1 MKKFKFF
8 SLAFAALMLGACSSD
23 DIAEGPQSGP
33 EWNAEGQGYINLAI
47 NLPSQP
53 ASRANDNY
61 DDGTP
66 EEYDVKDATLILFSD
81 GKVNSAYS
89 MDLNFALDGSSDN
102 ITTTARITQ
111 QINSMTGTI
120 EALVVLNNNDVF
132 TVGENGALTVG
143 GATAIGKSLD
153 ELNKAISDNIGDNRN
168 WHNNGFLMSNA
179 VLATAPGGAKAS
191 TGSAKTL
198 VPIDA
203 NKIYDTEAAASNN
216 PAANIYVER
225 AEAKVTV
232 TNSLSGTT
240 TDGSDLAYTI
250 DGWCL
255 DNTNNTSKLV
265 RTVSGFDTWKGYAS
279 NAVTAPADLYR
290 FVGETSVGTNVA
302 ETDETAET
310 YYRIYWGDD
319 YNYSSTAAGALTTVG
334 GQTVADGSLIKDI
347 DGNTPQYCFE
357 NTTDLATMLEQNCT
371 RVVVKASF
379 NGGQP
384 FYTIDVDRAKVW
396 TAENAAAEAA
406 SRIVADRD
414 FQTWAEANV
423 KDDQTK
429 LESTDLVVTLSDEA
443 GIAEVTNVT
452 LTEGGQAKLKEGANF
467 ATANAVDLGN
477 ENIDLKYYADGEAY
491 YSVWVSHFGDD
502 GTPWNG
508 DEEDTPSAG
517 DYTNIY
523 PGGDQNYLGRW
534 GMLRNNWYEVQL
546 TSIRSLGEPTV
557 SEATGDTIDK
567 LESFISANIN
577 VLSWT
582 KRTQEAHL

>member
-1 MKKFKFF
+1 MKKYKFF
-8 SLAFAALMLGACSSD
+8 ALAFAALTLGACSSD
-23 DIAEGPQSGP
+23 DVVDEQRGP

-53 ASRANDNY
+53 ASRANDEY

-66 EEYDVKDATLILFSD
+66 EEYDVKDATLILFSN
-81 GKVNSAYS
+81 GVVNSAYS
-89 MDLNFALDGSSDN
+89 MNLNFAGSNPADDN

-120 EALVVLNNNDVF
+120 EALVVLNNNGVF
-132 TVGENGALTVG
+132 TVGEKGALTVG
-143 GATAIGKSLD
+143 GATAVGMSLD
-153 ELNKAISDNIGDNRN
+153 ELNKAISDNIGTNRN

-179 VLATAPGGAKAS
+179 VLATAPGGANAS

-203 NKIYDTEAAASNN
+203 NKIYKTEAEASNN

-232 TNSLSGTT
+232 TNSLDGTT
-240 TDGSDLAYTI
+240 TDGSNMAYTI

-302 ETDETAET
+302 GNET
-310 YYRIYWGDD
+310 YYRVYWGDD
-319 YNYSSTAAGALTTVG
+319 YNYSATGAGALTTVG

-357 NTTDLATMLEQNCT
+357 NTTNLETMLENNCT

-379 NGGQP
+379 NGGNP
-384 FYTIDVDRAKVW
+384 FYTVDGDRATVW
-396 TAENAAAEAA
+396 TAANAAAEAA
-406 SRIVADRD
+406 SRIVADLA
-414 FQTWAEANV
+414 FQAWARTNV
-423 KDDQTK
+423 QNGQD
-429 LESTDLVVTLSDEA
+429 LSSTDLVVTLSNKA
-443 GIAEVTNVT
+443 GDAKVTAVT
-452 LTEGGQAKLKEGANF
+452 LTPEGQAKLNADADF
-467 ATANAVDLGN
+467 ATANAVALGN
-477 ENIDLKYYADGEAY
+477 ENIDLKYYANGEAY
-491 YSVWVSHFGDD
+491 YSVWVSHFGED

-508 DEEDTPSAG
+508 GETQTPAAG
-517 DYTNIY
+517 NIY
-523 PGGDQNYLGRW
+523 PGGDANYLGRW
-534 GMLRNNWYEVQL
+534 GMLRNNWYEVNL
-546 TSIRSLGEPTV
+546 TGIRSLGEPTV

-567 LESFISANIN
+567 LESFISASIN

-582 KRTQEAHL
+582 RRTQNADL

>member
-1 MKKFKFF
+1 MKKYKFF
-8 SLAFAALMLGACSSD
+8 ALAFAALTLGACSSD
-23 DIAEGPQSGP
+23 DVVDGQRGP

-53 ASRANDNY
+53 ASRANDDY

-66 EEYDVKDATLILFSD
+66 EEYDVKDATLILFSN
-81 GKVNSAYS
+81 GVVNSAYS
-89 MDLNFALDGSSDN
+89 MDLNFAGSDPANDN

-120 EALVVLNNNDVF
+120 EALVVLNNNGVF
-132 TVGENGALTVG
+132 TVGEKGALTVG
-143 GATAIGKSLD
+143 GSTAIGMSLD
-153 ELNKAISDNIGDNRN
+153 KLNKAISDNIGTNRN

-203 NKIYDTEAAASNN
+203 TKIYKTEAEASNN

-232 TNSLSGTT
+232 TNSLTGTT
-240 TDGSDLAYTI
+240 TDGSNMAYEI

-265 RTVSGFDTWKGYAS
+265 RTVNGFDTWKGLAS

-290 FVGETSVGTNVA
+290 FVGETSVGKNVA
-302 ETDETAET
+302 GNET

-319 YNYSSTAAGALTTVG
+319 YNYTATGADALTTVG
-334 GQTVADGSLIKDI
+334 GQTVADGSLISDI

-357 NTTDLATMLEQNCT
+357 NTTDLATMRENNCT

-379 NGGQP
+379 NGGNP
-384 FYTIDVDRAKVW
+384 FYTIDGDRAKVY
-396 TAENAAAEAA
+396 TAANAAAEAA
-406 SRIVADRD
+406 SRIVADLD
-414 FQTWAEANV
+414 FQTWARTNV
-423 KDDQTK
+423 QAGQT
-429 LESTDLVVTLSDEA
+429 LLSTDLVVTLSDEA
-443 GIAEVTNVT
+443 GVAEVEAVT
-452 LTEGGQAKLKEGANF
+452 LASEGQAKLKDGADF
-467 ATANAVDLGN
+467 ATANAVALGN
-477 ENIDLKYYADGEAY
+477 ENIDLKYYANGEAY
-491 YSVWVSHFGDD
+491 YSVWVSHFGED

-508 DEEDTPSAG
+508 DETQTPSV
-517 DYTNIY
+517 DNIY
-523 PGGDQNYLGRW
+523 HDSNQNYLGRW
-534 GMLRNNWYEVQL
+534 GMLRNNWYEVNL
-546 TSIRSLGEPTV
+546 TGIRSLGEPTV
-557 SEATGDTIDK
+557 SKATGDTIDK
-567 LESFISANIN
+567 LESFISAQIN

-582 KRTQEAHL
+582 KRTQDAEL

>member
-1 MKKFKFF
+1 MKKYKFF
-8 SLAFAALMLGACSSD
+8 ALAFAALTLGACSSD
-23 DIAEGPQSGP
+23 DVVDEQRGP

-53 ASRANDNY
+53 ASRANDEY

-111 QINSMTGTI
+111 QINSMTGTTI
-120 EALVVLNNNDVF
+120 EALVVLNNNGVF

-143 GATAIGKSLD
+143 AEAGDGIGMSLD
-153 ELNKAISDNIGDNRN
+153 ELNKAISDNIGTNRN

-179 VLATAPGGAKAS
+179 VLATAPGGANAS

-203 NKIYDTEAAASNN
+203 KKIYKTEAEASNN

-232 TNSLSGTT
+232 TNSLSGET

-265 RTVSGFDTWKGYAS
+265 RTVDLFDTWKGYAS
-279 NAVTAPADLYR
+279 NAAIALPANKYR
-290 FVGETSVGTNVA
+290 FVGSTAVGTNVA
-302 ETDETAET
+302 GNET
-310 YYRIYWGDD
+310 YYRVYWGDD
-319 YNYSSTAAGALTTVG
+319 YNYTATGAGALTTVG
-334 GQTVADGSLIKDI
+334 GQTVADGSLINDI

-357 NTTDLATMLEQNCT
+357 NTTDLKTMLENNCT

-379 NGGQP
+379 NGGKP
-384 FYTIDVDRAKVW
+384 FYTVDGDRATVW
-396 TAENAAAEAA
+396 TAADAAAEAA
-406 SRIVADRD
+406 SRIVADLD
-414 FQTWAEANV
+414 FQTWARTNV
-423 KDDQTK
+423 QNGQD
-429 LESTDLVVTLSDEA
+429 LLSTDLVVTLSDEA
-443 GIAEVTNVT
+443 GDATVTDVT
-452 LTEGGQAKLKEGANF
+452 LTPEGLAKLNADADF
-467 ATANAVDLGN
+467 ATANAVALGN
-477 ENIDLKYYADGEAY
+477 ENIDLKYYANGEAY
-491 YSVWVSHFGDD
+491 YSVWVSHFGED

-508 DEEDTPSAG
+508 DETQTPAAG
-517 DYTNIY
+517 NIY
-523 PGGDQNYLGRW
+523 PGGDANYLGRW
-534 GMLRNNWYEVQL
+534 GMLRNNWYEVNL
-546 TSIRSLGEPTV
+546 TGIRSLGEPTV
-557 SEATGDTIDK
+557 SKATGDTIDK
-567 LESFISANIN
+567 LESFISAQIN

-582 KRTQEAHL
+582 KRRQEAEL

>member
-1 MKKFKFF
+1 MKKYKFF
-8 SLAFAALMLGACSSD
+8 ALAFAALTLGACSSD
-23 DIAEGPQSGP
+23 DVVDGQRGP

-53 ASRANDNY
+53 ASRANDDY

-66 EEYDVKDATLILFSD
+66 EEYDVKDATLILFSND
-81 GKVNSAYS
+81 VVNSAYS
-89 MDLNFALDGSSDN
+89 MDLNFAGSDPANDN

-120 EALVVLNNNDVF
+120 EALVVLNNNGVF
-132 TVGENGALTVG
+132 TVGEKGALTVG
-143 GATAIGKSLD
+143 GSTAIGMSLD
-153 ELNKAISDNIGDNRN
+153 KLNKAISDNIGTNRN

-203 NKIYDTEAAASNN
+203 TKIYKTEAEASNN

-232 TNSLSGTT
+232 TNSLTGTT
-240 TDGSDLAYTI
+240 TDGSNMAYEI

-265 RTVSGFDTWKGYAS
+265 RTVNGFDTWKGLAS

-290 FVGETSVGTNVA
+290 FVGETSVGKNVA
-302 ETDETAET
+302 GNET

-319 YNYSSTAAGALTTVG
+319 YNYTATGADALTTVG
-334 GQTVADGSLIKDI
+334 GQTVADGSLISDI

-357 NTTDLATMLEQNCT
+357 NTTDLATMRENNCT

-379 NGGQP
+379 NGGNP
-384 FYTIDVDRAKVW
+384 FYTIDGDRAKVY
-396 TAENAAAEAA
+396 TAANAAAEAA
-406 SRIVADRD
+406 SRIVADLD
-414 FQTWAEANV
+414 FQTWARTNV
-423 KDDQTK
+423 QAGQT
-429 LESTDLVVTLSDEA
+429 LLSTDLVVTLSDEA
-443 GIAEVTNVT
+443 GVAEVEAVT
-452 LTEGGQAKLKEGANF
+452 LASEGQAKLKDGADF
-467 ATANAVDLGN
+467 ATANAVALGN
-477 ENIDLKYYADGEAY
+477 ENIDLKYYANGEAY
-491 YSVWVSHFGDD
+491 YSVWVSHFGED

-508 DEEDTPSAG
+508 DETQTPSV
-517 DYTNIY
+517 DNIY
-523 PGGDQNYLGRW
+523 HDSNQNYLGRW
-534 GMLRNNWYEVQL
+534 GMLRNNWYEVNL
-546 TSIRSLGEPTV
+546 TGIRSLGEPTV
-557 SEATGDTIDK
+557 SKATGDTIDK
-567 LESFISANIN
+567 LESFISAQIN

-582 KRTQEAHL
+582 KRTQDAEL

>member
-53 ASRANDNY
+53 ASRVNDEY

-120 EALVVLNNNDVF
+120 EALVVLNNNGVF
-132 TVGENGALTVG
+132 TVGEGGALTVG
-143 GATAIGKSLD
+143 GEPMADKSLD
-153 ELNKAISDNIGDNRN
+153 ELNKAISDNIGTNRN

-179 VLATAPGGAKAS
+179 VLATAPGGANAS

-198 VPIDA
+198 VPIAD
-203 NKIYDTEAAASNN
+203 KIYDTEAEASNN

-232 TNSLSGTT
+232 TNSLSGKT
-240 TDGSDLAYTI
+240 TDGSNMAYEI

-265 RTVSGFDTWKGYAS
+265 RTVNGFDTWKGYAS

-302 ETDETAET
+302 GNET

-319 YNYSSTAAGALTTVG
+319 YNYSSTAADALTTVG

-347 DGNTPQYCFE
+347 DGNTPDYCFE
-357 NTTDLATMLEQNCT
+357 NTTDFATMRENNCT

-379 NGGQP
+379 NGGNP
-384 FYTIDVDRAKVW
+384 FYTIDGDRAKVY
-396 TAENAAAEAA
+396 TAANAAAEAA
-406 SRIVADRD
+406 SRIVADAA
-414 FQTWAEANV
+414 FQTWASTNV
-423 KDDQTK
+423 QAGQT

-443 GIAEVTNVT
+443 GVAEVEAVT
-452 LTEGGQAKLKEGANF
+452 LTEDGQAKLNADADF

-477 ENIDLKYYADGEAY
+477 ENIDLKYYDNGEAY

-502 GTPWNG
+502 GTPWKG
-508 DEEDTPSAG
+508 DGAQTPAAG
-517 DYTNIY
+517 NVY
-523 PGGDQNYLGRW
+523 PGGAQNYLGRW
-534 GMLRNNWYEVQL
+534 GMLRNNWYEVEL
-546 TSIRSLGEPTV
+546 TGIRSLGEPTV

-567 LESFISANIN
+567 LESFISARIN

-582 KRTQEAHL
+582 KREQQAEL

>member
-1 MKKFKFF
+1 MKKYKFF
-8 SLAFAALMLGACSSD
+8 ALAFAALTLGACSSD
-23 DIAEGPQSGP
+23 DVVDEQRGP

-53 ASRANDNY
+53 ASRANDEY

-66 EEYDVKDATLILFSD
+66 EEYDVKNATLILFSD

-111 QINSMTGTI
+111 QINSMTGKI
-120 EALVVLNNNDVF
+120 EALVVLNNNGVF

-143 GATAIGKSLD
+143 GSTAIGMSL
-153 ELNKAISDNIGDNRN
+153 ENLNKAISDNISTNRN
-168 WHNNGFLMSNA
+168 WHKNGFLMSNA
-179 VLATAPGGAKAS
+179 VLATAIGGSVAPTNAD
-191 TGSAKTL
+191 AKTL

-203 NKIYDTEAAASNN
+203 SKIYKTEAEASNN

-232 TNSLSGTT
+232 TNNLSGTT
-240 TDGSDLAYTI
+240 TDGSNMAYTI

-265 RTVSGFDTWKGYAS
+265 RTVSGFEDWKGFAS
-279 NAVTAPADLYR
+279 NAGTAPEDLYR
-290 FVGETSVGTNVA
+290 FVGSTAVGTNVA
-302 ETDETAET
+302 GNET
-310 YYRIYWGDD
+310 YYRVYWGDD

-357 NTTDLATMLEQNCT
+357 NTTDLATMLEKNCT

-379 NGGQP
+379 NKGQP
-384 FYTIDVDRAKVW
+384 FYTVDGDRATVW
-396 TAENAAAEAA
+396 TAANAEAEAA
-406 SRIVADRD
+406 SRIVADAA
-414 FQTWAEANV
+414 FQTWASTNV
-423 KDDQTK
+423 QAGQT

-443 GIAEVTNVT
+443 GDATVTDVT
-452 LTEGGQAKLKEGANF
+452 LTPEGQAKLNADADF
-467 ATANAVDLGN
+467 ATANAVALGN
-477 ENIDLKYYADGEAY
+477 ENIDLKYYANGEAY
-491 YSVWVSHFGDD
+491 YSVWVSHFGED

-508 DEEDTPSAG
+508 GETQTPAAG
-517 DYTNIY
+517 NIY
-523 PGGDQNYLGRW
+523 PGGDANYLGRW
-534 GMLRNNWYEVQL
+534 GMLRNNWYEVNL
-546 TSIRSLGEPTV
+546 TGIRSLGEPTV

-567 LESFISANIN
+567 LESFISASIN

-582 KRTQEAHL
+582 RRTQNADL

>member
-23 DIAEGPQSGP
+23 DIAEGPPQSGP

-120 EALVVLNNNDVF
+120 EALVVLNNNGVF

-143 GATAIGKSLD
+143 AVAGDGIGMSLD
-153 ELNKAISDNIGDNRN
+153 ELNKAISDKIGTNRN

-179 VLATAPGGAKAS
+179 VLATAPGGANAS

-203 NKIYDTEAAASNN
+203 TKICDTEAEASNN

-232 TNSLSGTT
+232 TNSLTGTT
-240 TDGSDLAYTI
+240 TDGSNMAYEI

-265 RTVSGFDTWKGYAS
+265 RTVNGFDTWKRLAS

-302 ETDETAET
+302 GNET

-334 GQTVADGSLIKDI
+334 GQTVADGSLISDI

-357 NTTDLATMLEQNCT
+357 NTTNLETMLENNCT

-379 NGGQP
+379 NGGKP
-384 FYTIDVDRAKVW
+384 FYTVDGDRATVW
-396 TAENAAAEAA
+396 TAEDAEAEAA
-406 SRIVADRD
+406 SRIVADLA
-414 FQTWAEANV
+414 FQAWARTNV
-423 KDDQTK
+423 QAGQT
-429 LESTDLVVTLSDEA
+429 LLSTDLEVTLSDEA
-443 GIAEVTNVT
+443 GVAEVEAVT
-452 LTEGGQAKLKEGANF
+452 LTEDGQAKLNADADF

-477 ENIDLKYYADGEAY
+477 ENIDLKYYANGEAY
-491 YSVWVSHFGDD
+491 YSVWVSHFGED

-508 DEEDTPSAG
+508 DEAQTPAAG
-517 DYTNIY
+517 NVY

-534 GMLRNNWYEVQL
+534 GMLRNNWYEVKL
-546 TSIRSLGEPTV
+546 TGIRSLGEPTV
-557 SEATGDTIDK
+557 SKATGDTIDK
-567 LESFISANIN
+567 LESFISARIN

-582 KRTQEAHL
+582 KREQSAEL

>member
-47 NLPSQP
+47 
-53 ASRANDNY
+53 
-61 DDGTP
+61 DGTP

-153 ELNKAISDNIGDNRN
+153 ELNQAISDNIGTNRN

-179 VLATAPGGAKAS
+179 VLATAPGGANAS

-203 NKIYDTEAAASNN
+203 NKIYDTEAEASNN

-232 TNSLSGTT
+232 TNSLGGET

-265 RTVSGFDTWKGYAS
+265 RTVNGFGTWKGLAS

-302 ETDETAET
+302 GNET

-319 YNYSSTAAGALTTVG
+319 YNYSSTAADALTTVG

-347 DGNTPQYCFE
+347 DGNTPDYCFE
-357 NTTDLATMLEQNCT
+357 NTTDLATMRENNCT

-379 NGGQP
+379 NGGNP
-384 FYTIDVDRAKVW
+384 FYTIDGDRATVY
-396 TAENAAAEAA
+396 TATNAAAEAA
-406 SRIVADRD
+406 SRIVADAA
-414 FQTWAEANV
+414 FQTWASTNV
-423 KDDQTK
+423 QAGQD
-429 LESTDLVVTLSDEA
+429 LLSTDLEVTLSNTA
-443 GIAEVTNVT
+443 GDATVTAVT
-452 LTEGGQAKLKEGANF
+452 LTEAGQAYG
-467 ATANAVDLGN
+467 
-477 ENIDLKYYADGEAY
+477 
-491 YSVWVSHFGDD
+491 
-502 GTPWNG
+502 
-508 DEEDTPSAG
+508 
-517 DYTNIY
+517 
-523 PGGDQNYLGRW
+523 QCR
-534 GMLRNNWYEVQL
+534 
-546 TSIRSLGEPTV
+546 
-557 SEATGDTIDK
+557 
-567 LESFISANIN
+567 
-577 VLSWT
+577 
-582 KRTQEAHL
+582 

>member
-1 MKKFKFF
+1 MKKYKFF
-8 SLAFAALMLGACSSD
+8 ALAFAALTLGACSSD
-23 DIAEGPQSGP
+23 DVVDEQRGP

-53 ASRANDNY
+53 ASRVNDDYN
-61 DDGTP
+61 DGTP

-81 GKVNSAYS
+81 GVVNSAYS
-89 MDLNFALDGSSDN
+89 MDLNFAGSDPAKDN

-120 EALVVLNNNDVF
+120 EALVVLNNNGVF
-132 TVGENGALTVG
+132 TVGEKGALTVG
-143 GATAIGKSLD
+143 GSTAIGMSLD
-153 ELNKAISDNIGDNRN
+153 KLNKAISDNIGINRN

-179 VLATAPGGAKAS
+179 VLATAPGGANAS

-203 NKIYDTEAAASNN
+203 KKIYKTEAEASNN

-232 TNSLSGTT
+232 TNSLGGTT
-240 TDGSDLAYTI
+240 TDGSNMAYEI

-265 RTVSGFDTWKGYAS
+265 RTVNGFDTWKGYAS

-302 ETDETAET
+302 GNET

-319 YNYSSTAAGALTTVG
+319 YNYSSTAADALTTVG

-357 NTTDLATMLEQNCT
+357 NTTDLATMREQNCT

-379 NGGQP
+379 NGGNP
-384 FYTIDVDRAKVW
+384 FYTVDGDRATVW
-396 TAENAAAEAA
+396 TATNAAAEAA
-406 SRIVADRD
+406 SRIVADLD
-414 FQTWAEANV
+414 FQTWARTNV
-423 KDDQTK
+423 QDGED
-429 LESTDLVVTLSDEA
+429 LLSTDLVVTLSDEA
-443 GIAEVTNVT
+443 GVAEVEAVT
-452 LTEGGQAKLKEGANF
+452 LTSEGQAKLKDGADF
-467 ATANAVDLGN
+467 TTANAVALGN
-477 ENIDLKYYADGEAY
+477 ENIDLKYYANGEAY
-491 YSVWVSHFGDD
+491 YSVWVSHFGED

-508 DEEDTPSAG
+508 GETQTPSV
-517 DYTNIY
+517 DNIY
-523 PGGDQNYLGRW
+523 HDSAQNYLGRW
-534 GMLRNNWYEVQL
+534 GMLRNNWYEVNL
-546 TSIRSLGEPTV
+546 TGIRSLGEPTV

-567 LESFISANIN
+567 LESFISAQIN

-582 KRTQEAHL
+582 KRTQEAEL

>member
-53 ASRANDNY
+53 ASRANDEY

-132 TVGENGALTVG
+132 TVGEGGELTVG
-143 GATAIGKSLD
+143 GTDARGKSLD
-153 ELNKAISDNIGDNRN
+153 ELNQAISDNIGTNRN

-179 VLATAPGGAKAS
+179 VLATAPGGANAS

-203 NKIYDTEAAASNN
+203 NKIYKTEAEASNN

-232 TNSLSGTT
+232 TNSLSGKT
-240 TDGSDLAYTI
+240 TDGSGLAYTI

-265 RTVSGFDTWKGYAS
+265 RTVNGFDTWKGLAS

-302 ETDETAET
+302 GNET

-319 YNYSSTAAGALTTVG
+319 YNYSSTAADALTTVG
-334 GQTVADGSLIKDI
+334 GQTVADGSLISDI
-347 DGNTPQYCFE
+347 DGNTPDYCFE
-357 NTTDLATMLEQNCT
+357 NTTDFATMRENNCT

-379 NGGQP
+379 NGGNP
-384 FYTIDVDRAKVW
+384 FYTIDGDRAKVY
-396 TAENAAAEAA
+396 TAANAAAEAA
-406 SRIVADRD
+406 SRIVADAA
-414 FQTWAEANV
+414 FQTWASTNV
-423 KDDQTK
+423 QAGQT
-429 LESTDLVVTLSDEA
+429 LESTDLEVTLSDEA
-443 GIAEVTNVT
+443 GVAEVEAVT
-452 LTEGGQAKLKEGANF
+452 LTEDGQAKLNADADF
-467 ATANAVDLGN
+467 ATANAVALGN
-477 ENIDLKYYADGEAY
+477 ENIDLKYYDNGEAY
-491 YSVWVSHFGDD
+491 YSVWVSHFGKD

-508 DEEDTPSAG
+508 DEAQTPAVG
-517 DYTNIY
+517 NIY
-523 PGGDQNYLGRW
+523 PGGDANYLGRW

-546 TSIRSLGEPTV
+546 TGIRSLGEPTV

-567 LESFISANIN
+567 LESFISARIN

-582 KRTQEAHL
+582 KRTQSAEL

>member
-1 MKKFKFF
+1 MKKYKFF
-8 SLAFAALMLGACSSD
+8 ALAFAALTLGACSSD
-23 DIAEGPQSGP
+23 DVVDEQRGP

-53 ASRANDNY
+53 ASRANDEY

-66 EEYDVKDATLILFSD
+66 EEYDVKDATLILFSN
-81 GKVNSAYS
+81 GVVNSAYS
-89 MDLNFALDGSSDN
+89 MDLNFAGSDPANDN

-120 EALVVLNNNDVF
+120 EALVVLNNNGVF
-132 TVGENGALTVG
+132 TVGEKGALTVG
-143 GATAIGKSLD
+143 ESTAIGMSLD
-153 ELNKAISDNIGDNRN
+153 KLNKAISDNIGTNRN

-179 VLATAPGGAKAS
+179 VLATAPGGANAS

-203 NKIYDTEAAASNN
+203 TKIYKTEAEASNN

-232 TNSLSGTT
+232 TNNLSGTT
-240 TDGSDLAYTI
+240 TDGSNMAYTI

-265 RTVSGFDTWKGYAS
+265 RTVSGFEDWKGYAS
-279 NAVTAPADLYR
+279 NAVTAPEDLYR
-290 FVGETSVGTNVA
+290 FVGSTAVGTNVA
-302 ETDETAET
+302 ETAETTET

-319 YNYSSTAAGALTTVG
+319 YNYTATEADALATVG
-334 GQTVADGSLIKDI
+334 GQTVADGSLIDDI

-357 NTTDLATMLEQNCT
+357 NTTDLATMLEKNCT

-379 NGGQP
+379 NNGQP
-384 FYTIDVDRAKVW
+384 FYTVDGDRATVW
-396 TAENAAAEAA
+396 TAANAAAEAA
-406 SRIVADRD
+406 SRIVADLD
-414 FQTWAEANV
+414 FQTWAKANV

-429 LESTDLVVTLSDEA
+429 LLSTDLVVTLSDEA
-443 GIAEVTNVT
+443 GVAEVEAVT
-452 LTEGGQAKLKEGANF
+452 LTSEGQAKLKDGADF
-467 ATANAVDLGN
+467 TTANAVALGN
-477 ENIDLKYYADGEAY
+477 ENIDLKYYANGEAY
-491 YSVWVSHFGDD
+491 YSVWVSHFGKD

-508 DEEDTPSAG
+508 DETQTPAVG
-517 DYTNIY
+517 NIY
-523 PGGDQNYLGRW
+523 PGGEANYLGRW
-534 GMLRNNWYEVQL
+534 GMLRNNWYEVNL
-546 TSIRSLGEPTV
+546 TGIRSLGEPTV
-557 SEATGDTIDK
+557 SEATGETIDK
-567 LESFISANIN
+567 LESFISAQIN

-582 KRTQEAHL
+582 KRTQEAEL

>member
-53 ASRANDNY
+53 ASRVNDEY

-66 EEYDVKDATLILFSD
+66 EEYDVKDATLILFSN
-81 GKVNSAYS
+81 KVVNSAYS
-89 MDLNFALDGSSDN
+89 MDLNFAGSNPAGDN

-120 EALVVLNNNDVF
+120 EALVVLNNNGVF

-143 GATAIGKSLD
+143 AEPGDGIGMSLD
-153 ELNKAISDNIGDNRN
+153 ELNKAISDNIGTNRN

-179 VLATAPGGAKAS
+179 VLATAPGGANAS

-203 NKIYDTEAAASNN
+203 TKIYDTEAEASNN

-232 TNSLSGTT
+232 TNSLSGKT
-240 TDGSDLAYTI
+240 TDGSNMAYEI

-255 DNTNNTSKLV
+255 DNTNKTSKLV
-265 RTVSGFDTWKGYAS
+265 RTVNGFDTWKGYAS

-302 ETDETAET
+302 GNET

-319 YNYSSTAAGALTTVG
+319 YNYSSTAVGALTTVG

-357 NTTDLATMLEQNCT
+357 NTTDLATMLENNCT

-379 NGGQP
+379 NGGKP
-384 FYTIDVDRAKVW
+384 FYTVDGDRATVW
-396 TAENAAAEAA
+396 TAEDAEAEAA
-406 SRIVADRD
+406 ERIVADLA
-414 FQTWAEANV
+414 FQAWARTNV
-423 KDDQTK
+423 QAGQD
-429 LESTDLVVTLSDEA
+429 LLSTDLEVTLSNTA
-443 GIAEVTNVT
+443 GDATVTAVT
-452 LTEGGQAKLKEGANF
+452 LKEAGQAKLNADADF

-477 ENIDLKYYADGEAY
+477 ENIDLKYYDNGEAY
-491 YSVWVSHFGDD
+491 YSVWVSHFGDE
-502 GTPWNG
+502 GTPWDG
-508 DEEDTPSAG
+508 DEAQTPAVG
-517 DYTNIY
+517 NIY
-523 PGGDQNYLGRW
+523 PGGDANYLGRW
-534 GMLRNNWYEVQL
+534 GMLRNNWYEVNL
-546 TSIRSLGEPTV
+546 TGIRSLGEPTV

-567 LESFISANIN
+567 LESFISASIN

-582 KRTQEAHL
+582 KRTQNAGL

>member
-66 EEYDVKDATLILFSD
+66 EEYDVKDATLILFSN
-81 GKVNSAYS
+81 GVVNSAYS
-89 MDLNFALDGSSDN
+89 MDLNFAGSDPANDN

-132 TVGENGALTVG
+132 TVEEGGALTVG
-143 GATAIGKSLD
+143 GATAVGMSLD
-153 ELNKAISDNIGDNRN
+153 ELNKAISDNIGTKRN

-179 VLATAPGGAKAS
+179 VLATAPGGANAS

-198 VPIDA
+198 VPIASD
-203 NKIYDTEAAASNN
+203 KIYDTEAEASNN

-232 TNSLSGTT
+232 TNSLTGTT

-279 NAVTAPADLYR
+279 NAAIAQLANKYR
-290 FVGETSVGTNVA
+290 FVGSTPVGTNVA
-302 ETDETAET
+302 GNET

-319 YNYSSTAAGALTTVG
+319 YNYSSTAADALTTVG

-357 NTTDLATMLEQNCT
+357 NTTDLATMRENNCT

-379 NGGQP
+379 NGGKP
-384 FYTIDVDRAKVW
+384 FYTIDGDRAKVW

-443 GIAEVTNVT
+443 GVAEVEAVT
-452 LTEGGQAKLKEGANF
+452 LKEEGQAKLKEGADF
-467 ATANAVDLGN
+467 ATANAVALGN
-477 ENIDLKYYADGEAY
+477 ENIDLKYYANGEAY
-491 YSVWVSHFGDD
+491 YSVWVSHFGED

-508 DEEDTPSAG
+508 DEAQTPAAG
-517 DYTNIY
+517 NLY

-546 TSIRSLGEPTV
+546 TGIRSLGEPTV
-557 SEATGDTIDK
+557 SEATGDRIDK
-567 LESFISANIN
+567 LESFISARIN

-582 KRTQEAHL
+582 KREQSAEL

>member
-53 ASRANDNY
+53 ASRVNDEY

-120 EALVVLNNNDVF
+120 EALVVLNNNGVF

-143 GATAIGKSLD
+143 AEPGDGIGMSLD
-153 ELNKAISDNIGDNRN
+153 ELNKAISDKIGTNRN
-168 WHNNGFLMSNA
+168 WHKNGFLMSNA
-179 VLATAPGGAKAS
+179 VLATAPGGANAS

-203 NKIYDTEAAASNN
+203 NKIYDTEAEASNN

-232 TNSLSGTT
+232 TNSLSGET

-265 RTVSGFDTWKGYAS
+265 RTVNGFDTWKGLAS

-302 ETDETAET
+302 GNET

-357 NTTDLATMLEQNCT
+357 NTTDLATMLENNCT

-379 NGGQP
+379 NGGKP
-384 FYTIDVDRAKVW
+384 FYTVDGDRATVW
-396 TAENAAAEAA
+396 TAEDAAAEAA
-406 SRIVADRD
+406 SRIVADAA
-414 FQTWAEANV
+414 FQAWARTNV
-423 KDDQTK
+423 QAGQT
-429 LESTDLVVTLSDEA
+429 LLSTDLDVTLSNTAGDATVTAVTLKEA
-443 GIAEVTNVT
+443 GR
-452 LTEGGQAKLKEGANF
+452 AKLNAGADF
-467 ATANAVDLGN
+467 ATVNAVDLGN
-477 ENIDLKYYADGEAY
+477 ENIDLKYYDNGEAY

-502 GTPWNG
+502 GTPWKG
-508 DEEDTPSAG
+508 DEAQTPAAG
-517 DYTNIY
+517 NVY

-534 GMLRNNWYEVQL
+534 GMLRNNWYEVEL
-546 TSIRSLGEPTV
+546 TGIRSLGEPTV

-567 LESFISANIN
+567 LESFISARIN

-582 KRTQEAHL
+582 KREQSAEL

>member
-1 MKKFKFF
+1 MKKYKFF
-8 SLAFAALMLGACSSD
+8 ALAFAALTLGACSSD
-23 DIAEGPQSGP
+23 DVVDEQRGP

-53 ASRANDNY
+53 ASRANDEY

-120 EALVVLNNNDVF
+120 EALVVLNNNGVF
-132 TVGENGALTVG
+132 TVGEGGALTVG
-143 GATAIGKSLD
+143 GAPMADKSLD
-153 ELNKAISDNIGDNRN
+153 ELNKAISDNIGTNRN

-179 VLATAPGGAKAS
+179 VLATAPGGANAS

-198 VPIDA
+198 VPIAD
-203 NKIYDTEAAASNN
+203 KIYDTEAEASNN

-232 TNSLSGTT
+232 TNSLSGKT
-240 TDGSDLAYTI
+240 TDGSNMAYEI

-265 RTVSGFDTWKGYAS
+265 RTVNGFDTWKGFAS
-279 NAVTAPADLYR
+279 NAAIALPANKYR
-290 FVGETSVGTNVA
+290 FVGSTPVGTNVA
-302 ETDETAET
+302 GNET

-319 YNYSSTAAGALTTVG
+319 YNYTATGADALTTV
-334 GQTVADGSLIKDI
+334 GQTVADGSLINDI

-357 NTTDLATMLEQNCT
+357 NTTDLATMRENNCT

-384 FYTIDVDRAKVW
+384 FYTVDGDRATVW
-396 TAENAAAEAA
+396 TATDAAAEAA
-406 SRIVADRD
+406 SRIVADAA
-414 FQTWAEANV
+414 FQTWASTHVQAG
-423 KDDQTK
+423 QT

-443 GIAEVTNVT
+443 GVAEVEAVT
-452 LTEGGQAKLKEGANF
+452 LTEDGQAKLNEDADF

-477 ENIDLKYYADGEAY
+477 ENIDLKYYANGEAY
-491 YSVWVSHFGDD
+491 YSVWVSHFGED

-508 DEEDTPSAG
+508 GETQTPSV
-517 DYTNIY
+517 DNIY
-523 PGGDQNYLGRW
+523 HDSDQNYLGRW
-534 GMLRNNWYEVQL
+534 GMLRNNWYEVNL
-546 TSIRSLGEPTV
+546 TGIRSLGEPTV
-557 SEATGDTIDK
+557 SKATGDTIDK
-567 LESFISANIN
+567 LESFISAQIN

-582 KRTQEAHL
+582 KRTQEAEL

>member
-1 MKKFKFF
+1 MKKYKFF
-8 SLAFAALMLGACSSD
+8 ALAFAALTLGACSSD
-23 DIAEGPQSGP
+23 DVVDEQRGP

-53 ASRANDNY
+53 ASRANDDYN
-61 DDGTP
+61 DGTP
-66 EEYDVKDATLILFSD
+66 EEYDVKDATLILFSN
-81 GKVNSAYS
+81 GAVNSAYS
-89 MDLNFALDGSSDN
+89 MDLNFAGSNPADDN

-143 GATAIGKSLD
+143 GATAIGMSLD
-153 ELNKAISDNIGDNRN
+153 DLNQAISDNIGTNRN

-179 VLATAPGGAKAS
+179 VLATAPGGANAS

-203 NKIYDTEAAASNN
+203 NKIYKTEAEASNN

-232 TNSLSGTT
+232 TNSLDGTT
-240 TDGSDLAYTI
+240 TDGSNMAYTI

-302 ETDETAET
+302 GNET
-310 YYRIYWGDD
+310 YYRVYWGDD
-319 YNYSSTAAGALTTVG
+319 YNYSATGAGALTTVG

-357 NTTDLATMLEQNCT
+357 NTTNLETMRENNCT

-379 NGGQP
+379 NGGNP
-384 FYTIDVDRAKVW
+384 FYTVDGDRATVW
-396 TAENAAAEAA
+396 TAANAAAEAA
-406 SRIVADRD
+406 SRIVADLD
-414 FQTWAEANV
+414 FQTWARTNV
-423 KDDQTK
+423 QNGQD
-429 LESTDLVVTLSDEA
+429 LLSTDLVVTLSNTAGDARVEA
-443 GIAEVTNVT
+443 VT
-452 LTEGGQAKLKEGANF
+452 LTPEGQAKLNADADF
-467 ATANAVDLGN
+467 ATANAVALGN
-477 ENIDLKYYADGEAY
+477 ENIDLKYYANGEAY

-508 DEEDTPSAG
+508 DETDTPAAG
-517 DYTNIY
+517 NIY
-523 PGGDQNYLGRW
+523 HDSDQNYLGRW
-534 GMLRNNWYEVQL
+534 GMLRNNWYEVNL
-546 TSIRSLGEPTV
+546 TGIRSLGEPTV

-567 LESFISANIN
+567 LESFISAQIN

-582 KRTQEAHL
+582 KRTQEAEL

>member
-53 ASRANDNY
+53 ASRVNDEY

-66 EEYDVKDATLILFSD
+66 EEYDVKDATLILFSN
-81 GKVNSAYS
+81 KVVNSAYS
-89 MDLNFALDGSSDN
+89 MDLNFAGSNPAGDN

-120 EALVVLNNNDVF
+120 EALVVLNNNGVF

-143 GATAIGKSLD
+143 AEPGDGIGMSLD
-153 ELNKAISDNIGDNRN
+153 ELNKAISDNIGTNRN

-179 VLATAPGGAKAS
+179 VLATAPGGANAS

-203 NKIYDTEAAASNN
+203 TKIYDTEAEASNN

-232 TNSLSGTT
+232 INSLSGET
-240 TDGSDLAYTI
+240 TDGSNMAYEI

-265 RTVSGFDTWKGYAS
+265 RTVNGFDTWKGYAS

-302 ETDETAET
+302 GNET

-319 YNYSSTAAGALTTVG
+319 YNYSSTAVGALTTVG

-357 NTTDLATMLEQNCT
+357 NTTDLATMLENNCT

-379 NGGQP
+379 NGGKP
-384 FYTIDVDRAKVW
+384 FYTVDGDRATVW
-396 TAENAAAEAA
+396 TAEDAEAEAA
-406 SRIVADRD
+406 ERIVADLA
-414 FQTWAEANV
+414 FQAWARTNV
-423 KDDQTK
+423 QAGQD
-429 LESTDLVVTLSDEA
+429 LLSTDLEVTLSNTA
-443 GIAEVTNVT
+443 GDATVTAVT
-452 LTEGGQAKLKEGANF
+452 LKEAGQAKLNADADF

-477 ENIDLKYYADGEAY
+477 ENIDLKYYDNGEAY
-491 YSVWVSHFGDD
+491 YSVWVSHFGDE
-502 GTPWNG
+502 GTPWDG
-508 DEEDTPSAG
+508 DEAQTPAVG
-517 DYTNIY
+517 NIY
-523 PGGDQNYLGRW
+523 PGGDANYLGRW
-534 GMLRNNWYEVQL
+534 GMLRNNWYEVEL
-546 TSIRSLGEPTV
+546 TGIRSLGEPTV
-557 SEATGDTIDK
+557 SKATGDTIDK
-567 LESFISANIN
+567 LESFISARIN

-582 KRTQEAHL
+582 KREQSAEL

>member
-1 MKKFKFF
+1 MKKYKFF
-8 SLAFAALMLGACSSD
+8 ALAFAALTLGACSSD
-23 DIAEGPQSGP
+23 DVVDEQRGP

-53 ASRANDNY
+53 ASRANDEY

-66 EEYDVKDATLILFSD
+66 EEYDVQDATLILFSN
-81 GKVNSAYS
+81 GVVNSAYS
-89 MDLNFALDGSSDN
+89 MDLNFAGSDPAKDN

-120 EALVVLNNNDVF
+120 EALVVLNNNGVF
-132 TVGENGALTVG
+132 TVGEKGALTVG
-143 GATAIGKSLD
+143 GSTAIGMSLD
-153 ELNKAISDNIGDNRN
+153 KLNKAISDNIGTNKN

-179 VLATAPGGAKAS
+179 VLATAPGGANAS

-203 NKIYDTEAAASNN
+203 EKIYKTEAEASNN

-232 TNSLSGTT
+232 TNNLSGTT
-240 TDGSDLAYTI
+240 TDGSNMAYTI

-265 RTVSGFDTWKGYAS
+265 RTVNDFEKWKGLAS

-302 ETDETAET
+302 GNET

-319 YNYSSTAAGALTTVG
+319 YNYTATGADALTTVGG
-334 GQTVADGSLIKDI
+334 GQTVADGSLISDI

-357 NTTDLATMLEQNCT
+357 NTTDLATMLEKNCT

-379 NGGQP
+379 NGGKP
-384 FYTIDVDRAKVW
+384 FYTVDGDRATVW
-396 TAENAAAEAA
+396 TAEDAEAEAA
-406 SRIVADRD
+406 SRIVADLA
-414 FQTWAEANV
+414 FQAWARTNV
-423 KDDQTK
+423 QAGQT
-429 LESTDLVVTLSDEA
+429 LLSTDLEVTLSNTA
-443 GIAEVTNVT
+443 GDATVTAVT
-452 LTEGGQAKLKEGANF
+452 LTEAGQAKLNADADF
-467 ATANAVDLGN
+467 TTANAVALGN
-477 ENIDLKYYADGEAY
+477 ENIDLKYYANGEAY
-491 YSVWVSHFGDD
+491 YSVWVSHFGKD

-508 DEEDTPSAG
+508 DETQTPAVG
-517 DYTNIY
+517 NIY
-523 PGGDQNYLGRW
+523 PGGDANYLGRW
-534 GMLRNNWYEVQL
+534 GMLRNNWYEVNL
-546 TSIRSLGEPTV
+546 TGIRSLGEPTV

-567 LESFISANIN
+567 LESFISAQIN

-582 KRTQEAHL
+582 KRTQEADL

>member
-1 MKKFKFF
+1 MKKYKFF
-8 SLAFAALMLGACSSD
+8 ALAFAALTLGACSSD
-23 DIAEGPQSGP
+23 DVVDEQRGP

-53 ASRANDNY
+53 ASRANDEY

-120 EALVVLNNNDVF
+120 IEALVVLNNNGVF

-143 GATAIGKSLD
+143 AVAGDGIGMSLD
-153 ELNKAISDNIGDNRN
+153 ELNKAISDNIGPNRN
-168 WHNNGFLMSNA
+168 WHKNGFLMSNA
-179 VLATAPGGAKAS
+179 VLATAPGGANAS

-203 NKIYDTEAAASNN
+203 SKIYKTEAEASNN

-232 TNSLSGTT
+232 TNSLTGTT
-240 TDGSDLAYTI
+240 TDGSNMAYTI

-265 RTVSGFDTWKGYAS
+265 RTVSGFEDWKGYAS

-302 ETDETAET
+302 GNET

-319 YNYSSTAAGALTTVG
+319 YNYSSTAADALTTVG

-357 NTTDLATMLEQNCT
+357 NTTDLATMREQNCT

-379 NGGQP
+379 NGGKP
-384 FYTIDVDRAKVW
+384 FYTVDGDRATVW
-396 TAENAAAEAA
+396 TAEDAEAEAA
-406 SRIVADRD
+406 SRIVADAA
-414 FQTWAEANV
+414 FQAWARTNV
-423 KDDQTK
+423 QAGQT
-429 LESTDLVVTLSDEA
+429 LLSTDLEVTLSNTA
-443 GIAEVTNVT
+443 GDATVTAVT
-452 LTEGGQAKLKEGANF
+452 LTEAGEAKLNADADF

-477 ENIDLKYYADGEAY
+477 ENIDLKYYDNGEAY
-491 YSVWVSHFGDD
+491 YSVWVSHFGKD

-523 PGGDQNYLGRW
+523 PGGEPNYLGRW
-534 GMLRNNWYEVQL
+534 GMLRNNWYEVNL
-546 TSIRSLGEPTV
+546 TGIRSLGEPTV
-557 SEATGDTIDK
+557 SKATGDTIDK
-567 LESFISANIN
+567 LESFISAQIN

-582 KRTQEAHL
+582 KRRQEAEL

>member
-120 EALVVLNNNDVF
+120 EALVVLNNNGVF
-132 TVGENGALTVG
+132 TVGEGGELTVG
-143 GATAIGKSLD
+143 GTDARGKSLD
-153 ELNKAISDNIGDNRN
+153 ELNQAISDNIGTNRN

-179 VLATAPGGAKAS
+179 VLATAPGGANAS

-203 NKIYDTEAAASNN
+203 SKIYDTEAEASNN

-232 TNSLSGTT
+232 TNSLTGTT
-240 TDGSDLAYTI
+240 TDGSNMAYEI

-265 RTVSGFDTWKGYAS
+265 RTVNGFDTWKGYAS

-302 ETDETAET
+302 GNET

-319 YNYSSTAAGALTTVG
+319 YNYSSTAADALTTVG

-347 DGNTPQYCFE
+347 DGNTPDYCFE
-357 NTTDLATMLEQNCT
+357 NTTDFATMRENNCT

-379 NGGQP
+379 NGGNP
-384 FYTIDVDRAKVW
+384 FYTIDGDRAKVY
-396 TAENAAAEAA
+396 TAANAAAEAA
-406 SRIVADRD
+406 SRIVADAA
-414 FQTWAEANV
+414 FQTWASTNV
-423 KDDQTK
+423 QAGQT

-443 GIAEVTNVT
+443 GVAEVEAVT
-452 LTEGGQAKLKEGANF
+452 LTEDGQAKLNADADF

-477 ENIDLKYYADGEAY
+477 ENIDLKYYDNGEAY

-502 GTPWNG
+502 GTPWKG
-508 DEEDTPSAG
+508 DGAQTPAAG
-517 DYTNIY
+517 NVY
-523 PGGDQNYLGRW
+523 PGGAQNYLGRW
-534 GMLRNNWYEVQL
+534 GMLRNNWYEVEL
-546 TSIRSLGEPTV
+546 TGIRSLGEPTV

-567 LESFISANIN
+567 LESFISARIN

-582 KRTQEAHL
+582 KREQQAEL

>member
-1 MKKFKFF
+1 MKKYKFF
-8 SLAFAALMLGACSSD
+8 ALAFAALTLGACSSD
-23 DIAEGPQSGP
+23 DVVDEQRGP

-53 ASRANDNY
+53 ASRANDEY

-66 EEYDVKDATLILFSD
+66 EEYDVKDATLILFSN
-81 GKVNSAYS
+81 GVVNSAYS
-89 MDLNFALDGSSDN
+89 MNLNFAGSNPADAN

-120 EALVVLNNNDVF
+120 EALVVLNNNGVF
-132 TVGENGALTVG
+132 TVGEKGALTVG
-143 GATAIGKSLD
+143 GATAVGMSLD
-153 ELNKAISDNIGDNRN
+153 ELNKAISDNIGTNRN

-179 VLATAPGGAKAS
+179 VLATAPGGANAS

-203 NKIYDTEAAASNN
+203 NKIYKTEAEASNN

-232 TNSLSGTT
+232 TNSLDGTT
-240 TDGSDLAYTI
+240 TDGSNMAYTI

-302 ETDETAET
+302 GNET
-310 YYRIYWGDD
+310 YYRVYWGDD
-319 YNYSSTAAGALTTVG
+319 YNYSATETGDLTTVG

-357 NTTDLATMLEQNCT
+357 NTTNLETMRENNCT

-384 FYTIDVDRAKVW
+384 FYTVDGDRATVW
-396 TAENAAAEAA
+396 TAANAAAEAA
-406 SRIVADRD
+406 SRIVADLA
-414 FQTWAEANV
+414 FQAWARTNV
-423 KDDQTK
+423 QNGQD
-429 LESTDLVVTLSDEA
+429 LLSTDLVVTLSNKA
-443 GIAEVTNVT
+443 GDATVTAVT
-452 LTEGGQAKLKEGANF
+452 LTEEGQAKLNADADF
-467 ATANAVDLGN
+467 ATANAVALGN
-477 ENIDLKYYADGEAY
+477 ENIDLKYYANGEAY
-491 YSVWVSHFGDD
+491 YSVWVSHFGED

-508 DEEDTPSAG
+508 DETDTPAAG
-517 DYTNIY
+517 NIY
-523 PGGDQNYLGRW
+523 HNSDQNYLGRW
-534 GMLRNNWYEVQL
+534 GMLRNNWYEVNL
-546 TSIRSLGEPTV
+546 TGIRSLGEPTV

-567 LESFISANIN
+567 LESFISAQIN

-582 KRTQEAHL
+582 KRTQEAEL

>member
-1 MKKFKFF
+1 MKKYKFF
-8 SLAFAALMLGACSSD
+8 ALAFAALTLGACSSD
-23 DIAEGPQSGP
+23 DVVDEQRGP

-53 ASRANDNY
+53 ASRANDDYN
-61 DDGTP
+61 DGTP
-66 EEYDVKDATLILFSD
+66 EEYDVKDATLILFSN
-81 GKVNSAYS
+81 GAVNSAYS
-89 MDLNFALDGSSDN
+89 MDLNFAGSNPADDN

-143 GATAIGKSLD
+143 GATAIGMSLD
-153 ELNKAISDNIGDNRN
+153 DLNQAISDNIGTNRN
-168 WHNNGFLMSNA
+168 WHNKGFLMSNA
-179 VLATAPGGAKAS
+179 VLATAPGGANAS

-203 NKIYDTEAAASNN
+203 NKIYKTEAEASNN

-232 TNSLSGTT
+232 TNSLDGTT
-240 TDGSDLAYTI
+240 TDGSNMAYTI

-302 ETDETAET
+302 GNET
-310 YYRIYWGDD
+310 YYRVYWGDD
-319 YNYSSTAAGALTTVG
+319 YNYSATGAGALTTVG

-357 NTTDLATMLEQNCT
+357 NTTNLETMRENNCT

-379 NGGQP
+379 NGGNP
-384 FYTIDVDRAKVW
+384 FYTVDGDRATVW
-396 TAENAAAEAA
+396 TAANAAAEAA
-406 SRIVADRD
+406 SRIVADLD
-414 FQTWAEANV
+414 FQTWARTNV
-423 KDDQTK
+423 QNGQD
-429 LESTDLVVTLSDEA
+429 LLSTDLVVTLSNTAGDARVEA
-443 GIAEVTNVT
+443 VT
-452 LTEGGQAKLKEGANF
+452 LTPEGEAKLNADADF
-467 ATANAVDLGN
+467 ATANAVALGN
-477 ENIDLKYYADGEAY
+477 ENIDLKYYANGEAY
-491 YSVWVSHFGDD
+491 YSVWVSHFGED

-508 DEEDTPSAG
+508 DETDTPAAG
-517 DYTNIY
+517 NIY
-523 PGGDQNYLGRW
+523 HDSDQNYLGRW
-534 GMLRNNWYEVQL
+534 GMLRNNWYEVNL
-546 TSIRSLGEPTV
+546 TGIRSLGEPTV

-567 LESFISANIN
+567 LESFISAQIN

-582 KRTQEAHL
+582 KRTQEAEL

>member
-66 EEYDVKDATLILFSD
+66 EEYDVKDATLILFSNNV
-81 GKVNSAYS
+81 VNSAYS
-89 MDLNFALDGSSDN
+89 MDLNFAGSNPAGDN

-120 EALVVLNNNDVF
+120 EALVVLNNNGVF

-143 GATAIGKSLD
+143 GATAVGMSLD
-153 ELNKAISDNIGDNRN
+153 ELNKAISDNIGTNRN

-179 VLATAPGGAKAS
+179 VLATAPGGANAS

-203 NKIYDTEAAASNN
+203 TKIYDTEAEASNN

-232 TNSLSGTT
+232 TNSLSGET

-265 RTVSGFDTWKGYAS
+265 RTVNGFGTWKGLAS

-302 ETDETAET
+302 GNET

-319 YNYSSTAAGALTTVG
+319 YNYSSTAVGALTTVG
-334 GQTVADGSLIKDI
+334 GQTVADGSLISDI
-347 DGNTPQYCFE
+347 DGNTPDYCFE
-357 NTTDLATMLEQNCT
+357 NTTDLATMLENNCT

-379 NGGQP
+379 NGGNP
-384 FYTIDVDRAKVW
+384 FYTIDGDRATVW
-396 TAENAAAEAA
+396 TAEDAKAEAA
-406 SRIVADRD
+406 SRIVADLA
-414 FQTWAEANV
+414 FQAWARTNV
-423 KDDQTK
+423 QAGQD
-429 LESTDLVVTLSDEA
+429 LLSTDLDVTLSNTA
-443 GIAEVTNVT
+443 GDATVTAVT
-452 LTEGGQAKLKEGANF
+452 LTEAGQAKLNADADF
-467 ATANAVDLGN
+467 ATANAVALGN
-477 ENIDLKYYADGEAY
+477 ENIDLKYYDNGEAY
-491 YSVWVSHFGDD
+491 YSVWVSHFGED

-508 DEEDTPSAG
+508 GEAQTPAVG
-517 DYTNIY
+517 NIY
-523 PGGDQNYLGRW
+523 PGGDANYLGRW
-534 GMLRNNWYEVQL
+534 GMLRNNWYEVEL
-546 TSIRSLGEPTV
+546 TGIRSLGEPTV
-557 SEATGDTIDK
+557 SKATGDTIDK
-567 LESFISANIN
+567 LESFISARIN

-582 KRTQEAHL
+582 KRTQQAEL

>member
-1 MKKFKFF
+1 MKKYKFF
-8 SLAFAALMLGACSSD
+8 ALAFAALTLGACSSD
-23 DIAEGPQSGP
+23 DVVDEQRGP

-53 ASRANDNY
+53 ASRANDEY

-120 EALVVLNNNDVF
+120 EALVVLNNNGVF

-143 GATAIGKSLD
+143 GAPMADKSLG
-153 ELNKAISDNIGDNRN
+153 ELNKAISDNIGTNRN
-168 WHNNGFLMSNA
+168 WHKNGFLMSNA
-179 VLATAPGGAKAS
+179 VLATAPGGANAS

-203 NKIYDTEAAASNN
+203 KKIYKTEAEASNN

-232 TNSLSGTT
+232 TNSLGGTT
-240 TDGSDLAYTI
+240 TDGSNMAYEI

-265 RTVSGFDTWKGYAS
+265 RTVSGFEDWKGFAS
-279 NAVTAPADLYR
+279 NAAAPEDLYR
-290 FVGETSVGTNVA
+290 FVGSTAVGKNVA
-302 ETDETAET
+302 GNET
-310 YYRIYWGDD
+310 YYRVYWGDD
-319 YNYSSTAAGALTTVG
+319 YNYTATGADALTTVG
-334 GQTVADGSLIKDI
+334 GQTVADGSLISDI

-357 NTTDLATMLEQNCT
+357 NTTDLATMRENNCT

-379 NGGQP
+379 NKGQP
-384 FYTIDVDRAKVW
+384 FYTVDGDRATVW
-396 TAENAAAEAA
+396 TAADAAAEAA
-406 SRIVADRD
+406 SRIVADAA
-414 FQTWAEANV
+414 FQTWASTNV
-423 KDDQTK
+423 QAGQT

-443 GIAEVTNVT
+443 GVAEVEAVT
-452 LTEGGQAKLKEGANF
+452 LTPEGQAKLNADADF
-467 ATANAVDLGN
+467 ATANAVALGN
-477 ENIDLKYYADGEAY
+477 ENIDLKYYANGEAY
-491 YSVWVSHFGDD
+491 YSVWVSHFGED

-508 DEEDTPSAG
+508 GETQTPAAG
-517 DYTNIY
+517 NIY
-523 PGGDQNYLGRW
+523 PGGDANYLGRW
-534 GMLRNNWYEVQL
+534 GMLRNNWYEVNL
-546 TSIRSLGEPTV
+546 TGIRSLGEPTV
-557 SEATGDTIDK
+557 SKATGDTIDK
-567 LESFISANIN
+567 LESFISAQIN

-582 KRTQEAHL
+582 KRTQEAEL

>member
-1 MKKFKFF
+1 MKKYKFF
-8 SLAFAALMLGACSSD
+8 ALAFAALTLGACSSD
-23 DIAEGPQSGP
+23 DVVDGQRGP

-53 ASRANDNY
+53 ASRANDDY

-66 EEYDVKDATLILFSD
+66 EEYDVKDATLILFSN
-81 GKVNSAYS
+81 GVVNSAYS
-89 MDLNFALDGSSDN
+89 MDLNFAGSDPANDN

-120 EALVVLNNNDVF
+120 EALVVLNNNGVF
-132 TVGENGALTVG
+132 TVGEKGALTVG
-143 GATAIGKSLD
+143 GSTAIGMSLD
-153 ELNKAISDNIGDNRN
+153 KLNKAISDNIGTNRN

-203 NKIYDTEAAASNN
+203 TKIYKTEAEASTN

-232 TNSLSGTT
+232 TNSLTGTT
-240 TDGSDLAYTI
+240 TDGSNMAYEI

-265 RTVSGFDTWKGYAS
+265 RTVNGFDTWKGLAS

-290 FVGETSVGTNVA
+290 FVGETSVGKNVA
-302 ETDETAET
+302 GNET

-319 YNYSSTAAGALTTVG
+319 YNYTATGADALTTVG
-334 GQTVADGSLIKDI
+334 GQTVADGSLISDI

-357 NTTDLATMLEQNCT
+357 NTTDLATMRENNCT

-379 NGGQP
+379 NGGNP
-384 FYTIDVDRAKVW
+384 FYTIDGDRAKVY
-396 TAENAAAEAA
+396 TAANAAAEAA
-406 SRIVADRD
+406 SRIVADLD
-414 FQTWAEANV
+414 FQTWARTNV
-423 KDDQTK
+423 QAGQT
-429 LESTDLVVTLSDEA
+429 LLSTDLVVTLSDEA
-443 GIAEVTNVT
+443 GVAEVEAVT
-452 LTEGGQAKLKEGANF
+452 LASEGQAKLKDGADF
-467 ATANAVDLGN
+467 ATANAVALGN
-477 ENIDLKYYADGEAY
+477 ENIDLKYYANGEAY
-491 YSVWVSHFGDD
+491 YSVWVSHFGED

-508 DEEDTPSAG
+508 DETQTPSV
-517 DYTNIY
+517 DNIY
-523 PGGDQNYLGRW
+523 HDSNQNYLGRW
-534 GMLRNNWYEVQL
+534 GMLRNNWYEVNL
-546 TSIRSLGEPTV
+546 TGIRSLGEPTV
-557 SEATGDTIDK
+557 SKATGDTIDK
-567 LESFISANIN
+567 LESFISAQIN

-582 KRTQEAHL
+582 KRTQDAEL

>member
-1 MKKFKFF
+1 MKKYKFF
-8 SLAFAALMLGACSSD
+8 ALAFAALTLGACSSD
-23 DIAEGPQSGP
+23 DVVDEQRGP

-53 ASRANDNY
+53 ASRANDEY

-66 EEYDVKDATLILFSD
+66 EEYDVKDATLILFSN
-81 GKVNSAYS
+81 KVVNSAYS
-89 MDLNFALDGSSDN
+89 MDLNFAGSNPAGDN

-120 EALVVLNNNDVF
+120 EALVVLNNNGVF

-143 GATAIGKSLD
+143 GATAVGMSLD
-153 ELNKAISDNIGDNRN
+153 ELNKAISDNIGNNRN
-168 WHNNGFLMSNA
+168 WHNKGFLMSNA
-179 VLATAPGGAKAS
+179 VLATAIGGSVAPTNA
-191 TGSAKTL
+191 TAKTL

-203 NKIYDTEAAASNN
+203 NKIYKTEAEASNN

-232 TNSLSGTT
+232 TNSLTGTT
-240 TDGSDLAYTI
+240 TDGSNMAYTI

-265 RTVSGFDTWKGYAS
+265 RTVSGFNTWKVHAS
-279 NAVTAPADLYR
+279 NAVTAPEDLYR
-290 FVGETSVGTNVA
+290 FVGSTAVGTNVA
-302 ETDETAET
+302 GNET

-357 NTTDLATMLEQNCT
+357 NTTDLATMRENNCT

-379 NGGQP
+379 NGGNP
-384 FYTIDVDRAKVW
+384 FYTIDGDRAKVY
-396 TAENAAAEAA
+396 TAANAAAEAA
-406 SRIVADRD
+406 SRIVADAA
-414 FQTWAEANV
+414 FQTWASTNV
-423 KDDQTK
+423 QAGQT
-429 LESTDLVVTLSDEA
+429 LLSTDLEVTLSDEA
-443 GIAEVTNVT
+443 GVAEVEAVT
-452 LTEGGQAKLKEGANF
+452 LTEDGQAKLNEDAYF

-477 ENIDLKYYADGEAY
+477 ENIDLKYYANGEAY
-491 YSVWVSHFGDD
+491 YSVWVSHFGED

-508 DEEDTPSAG
+508 GEAQTPAAG
-517 DYTNIY
+517 NIY
-523 PGGDQNYLGRW
+523 PGGDANYLGRW
-534 GMLRNNWYEVQL
+534 GMLRNNWYEVNL
-546 TSIRSLGEPTV
+546 TGIRSLGEPTV

-567 LESFISANIN
+567 LESFISASIN

-582 KRTQEAHL
+582 KRTQNAGL

>member
-1 MKKFKFF
+1 MKKYKFF
-8 SLAFAALMLGACSSD
+8 ALAFAALTLGACSSD
-23 DIAEGPQSGP
+23 DVVDEQRGP

-53 ASRANDNY
+53 ASRANDEY

-66 EEYDVKDATLILFSD
+66 EEYDVKDATLILFSN
-81 GKVNSAYS
+81 GVVNSAYS
-89 MDLNFALDGSSDN
+89 MNLNFAGSNPADDN

-120 EALVVLNNNDVF
+120 EALVVLNNNGVF
-132 TVGENGALTVG
+132 TVGEKGALTVG
-143 GATAIGKSLD
+143 GATAVGMSLD
-153 ELNKAISDNIGDNRN
+153 KLNKAISDNIGTNRN

-203 NKIYDTEAAASNN
+203 TKIYKTEAEASNN

-232 TNSLSGTT
+232 TNNLSATT
-240 TDGSDLAYTI
+240 TDGSNMAYTI

-302 ETDETAET
+302 GNET
-310 YYRIYWGDD
+310 YYRVYWGDD
-319 YNYSSTAAGALTTVG
+319 YNYSATGAGALTTVG

-357 NTTDLATMLEQNCT
+357 NTTNLETMLENNCT

-379 NGGQP
+379 NGGNP
-384 FYTIDVDRAKVW
+384 FYTVDGDRATVW
-396 TAENAAAEAA
+396 TAANAAAEAA
-406 SRIVADRD
+406 SRIVADLD
-414 FQTWAEANV
+414 FQTWARTNV
-423 KDDQTK
+423 QNGQD
-429 LESTDLVVTLSDEA
+429 LLSTDLVVTLSNKAGDARVEA
-443 GIAEVTNVT
+443 VT
-452 LTEGGQAKLKEGANF
+452 LTKEGHAKLNADADF
-467 ATANAVDLGN
+467 ATANAVALGN
-477 ENIDLKYYADGEAY
+477 ENIDLKYYANGEAY
-491 YSVWVSHFGDD
+491 YSVWVSHFGKD

-508 DEEDTPSAG
+508 DETQTPAAG
-517 DYTNIY
+517 NIY

-534 GMLRNNWYEVQL
+534 GMLRNNWYEVNL
-546 TSIRSLGEPTV
+546 TGIRSLGEPTV

-567 LESFISANIN
+567 LESFISAQIN

-582 KRTQEAHL
+582 KRTQEADL

>member
-1 MKKFKFF
+1 MKKYKFF
-8 SLAFAALMLGACSSD
+8 ALAFAALTLGACSSD
-23 DIAEGPQSGP
+23 DVVDEQRGP

-53 ASRANDNY
+53 ASRANDEY

-66 EEYDVKDATLILFSD
+66 EEYDVKDATLILFSN
-81 GKVNSAYS
+81 GVVNSAYS
-89 MDLNFALDGSSDN
+89 MNLNFAGSNPADDN

-120 EALVVLNNNDVF
+120 EALVVLNNNGVF
-132 TVGENGALTVG
+132 TVGEKGALTVVG
-143 GATAIGKSLD
+143 GATAIGMSLD
-153 ELNKAISDNIGDNRN
+153 QLNKAISDNIGTNRN

-179 VLATAPGGAKAS
+179 VLATAPGGANAS

-203 NKIYDTEAAASNN
+203 NKIYKTEAEASNN

-232 TNSLSGTT
+232 TNSLDGTT
-240 TDGSDLAYTI
+240 TDGSNMAYTI

-302 ETDETAET
+302 GNET
-310 YYRIYWGDD
+310 YYRVYWGDD
-319 YNYSSTAAGALTTVG
+319 YNYTATAVGALTTVG
-334 GQTVADGSLIKDI
+334 GQTVADGSLISDI
-347 DGNTPQYCFE
+347 EGNTPQYCFE
-357 NTTDLATMLEQNCT
+357 NTTDLATMRENNCT

-384 FYTIDVDRAKVW
+384 FYTVDGDRATVW
-396 TAENAAAEAA
+396 TAANAAAEAA
-406 SRIVADRD
+406 SRIVADLA
-414 FQTWAEANV
+414 FQAWARTNV
-423 KDDQTK
+423 QNGQD
-429 LESTDLVVTLSDEA
+429 LLSTDLVVTLSNKAGDARVEA
-443 GIAEVTNVT
+443 VT
-452 LTEGGQAKLKEGANF
+452 LTKEGQDKLNADADFAN
-467 ATANAVDLGN
+467 ANAVALGN
-477 ENIDLKYYADGEAY
+477 ENIDLKYYANGEAY
-491 YSVWVSHFGDD
+491 YSVWVSHFGED
-502 GTPWNG
+502 GTPWNR
-508 DEEDTPSAG
+508 DETDTPAAG
-517 DYTNIY
+517 NIY
-523 PGGDQNYLGRW
+523 HNSDQNYLGRW
-534 GMLRNNWYEVQL
+534 GMLRNNWYEVNL
-546 TSIRSLGEPTV
+546 TGIRSLGEPTV

-567 LESFISANIN
+567 LESFISAQIN

-582 KRTQEAHL
+582 KRTQEAEL

>member
-1 MKKFKFF
+1 MKKYKFF
-8 SLAFAALMLGACSSD
+8 ALAFAALTLGACSSD
-23 DIAEGPQSGP
+23 DVVDEQRGP

-53 ASRANDNY
+53 ASRANDEY

-111 QINSMTGTI
+111 QINSMTGKI
-120 EALVVLNNNDVF
+120 EALVVLNNNGVF

-143 GATAIGKSLD
+143 AEPGDGIGKSLD
-153 ELNKAISDNIGDNRN
+153 ELNKAISDNIGTNKN

-179 VLATAPGGAKAS
+179 VLATAIGGSVAPTNAD
-191 TGSAKTL
+191 AKTL
-198 VPIDA
+198 VLIDA
-203 NKIYDTEAAASNN
+203 SKIYKTEAEASNN

-232 TNSLSGTT
+232 TNSLGGTT
-240 TDGSDLAYTI
+240 TDGSNMAYEI

-265 RTVSGFDTWKGYAS
+265 RTVNGFDTWKVFAS
-279 NAVTAPADLYR
+279 NAVTAPEDLYR
-290 FVGETSVGTNVA
+290 FVGSTAVGKNVA
-302 ETDETAET
+302 GNET
-310 YYRIYWGDD
+310 YYRVYWGDD
-319 YNYSSTAAGALTTVG
+319 YNYSSTAADALTTVG
-334 GQTVADGSLIKDI
+334 GQTVADGSLISDI

-357 NTTDLATMLEQNCT
+357 NTTDLATMRENNCT

-379 NGGQP
+379 NGGDP
-384 FYTIDVDRAKVW
+384 FYTVDGDRATVW
-396 TAENAAAEAA
+396 TAANAAAEAA
-406 SRIVADRD
+406 SRIVADAA
-414 FQTWAEANV
+414 FQTWAKANV

-429 LESTDLVVTLSDEA
+429 LLSTDLVVTLSDEA
-443 GIAEVTNVT
+443 GVAEVEAVT
-452 LTEGGQAKLKEGANF
+452 LTSEGQAKLKDGADF
-467 ATANAVDLGN
+467 TTANAVALGN
-477 ENIDLKYYADGEAY
+477 ENIDLKYYANGEAY
-491 YSVWVSHFGDD
+491 YSVWVSHFGKD

-508 DEEDTPSAG
+508 DETQTPAVG
-517 DYTNIY
+517 NIY
-523 PGGDQNYLGRW
+523 PGGDANYLGRW
-534 GMLRNNWYEVQL
+534 GMLRNNWYEVNL
-546 TSIRSLGEPTV
+546 TGIRSLGEPTV
-557 SEATGDTIDK
+557 SKATGDTIDK
-567 LESFISANIN
+567 LESFISAQIN

-582 KRTQEAHL
+582 KRTQDAEL

>member
-1 MKKFKFF
+1 MKKYKFF
-8 SLAFAALMLGACSSD
+8 ALAFAALTLGACSSD
-23 DIAEGPQSGP
+23 DVVDEQRGP

-53 ASRANDNY
+53 ASRANDDYN
-61 DDGTP
+61 DGTP
-66 EEYDVKDATLILFSD
+66 EEYDVKDATLILFSN
-81 GKVNSAYS
+81 GAVNSAYS
-89 MDLNFALDGSSDN
+89 MDLNFAGSNPADDN

-120 EALVVLNNNDVF
+120 EALVVLNNNGVF
-132 TVGENGALTVG
+132 TVGEKGALTVG
-143 GATAIGKSLD
+143 GAPAVGMSLD
-153 ELNKAISDNIGDNRN
+153 ELNKAISDNIGTNRN

-179 VLATAPGGAKAS
+179 VLATAPGGANAS

-203 NKIYDTEAAASNN
+203 NKIYKTEAEASNN

-232 TNSLSGTT
+232 TNNLSGTT
-240 TDGSDLAYTI
+240 TDGSNMAYTI

-302 ETDETAET
+302 GNET
-310 YYRIYWGDD
+310 YYRVYWGDD
-319 YNYSSTAAGALTTVG
+319 YNYTATGADALTTVG
-334 GQTVADGSLIKDI
+334 GQTVADGSLISDI

-357 NTTDLATMLEQNCT
+357 NTTDLATMRENNCT

-384 FYTIDVDRAKVW
+384 FYTVDGDRATVW
-396 TAENAAAEAA
+396 TAANAAAEAA
-406 SRIVADRD
+406 SRIVADLA
-414 FQTWAEANV
+414 FQAWARTNV
-423 KDDQTK
+423 QNGQD
-429 LESTDLVVTLSDEA
+429 LLSTDLVVTLSNKA
-443 GIAEVTNVT
+443 GDATVTAVT
-452 LTEGGQAKLKEGANF
+452 LTEEGQAKLNADADF
-467 ATANAVDLGN
+467 ATANAVALGN
-477 ENIDLKYYADGEAY
+477 ENIDLKYYANGEAY

-508 DEEDTPSAG
+508 DETQTPAAG
-517 DYTNIY
+517 NIY

-534 GMLRNNWYEVQL
+534 GMLRNNWYEVNL
-546 TSIRSLGEPTV
+546 TGIRSLGEPTV

-567 LESFISANIN
+567 LESFISAQIN

-582 KRTQEAHL
+582 KRTQEAEL